1 MERQSFFLL
10 LSLFCATGSPVAAQ
24 NPPSQTNAATAL
36 PGNKLFLDLGL
47 GAAFTNPPTED
58 SIYGEGLAINAAL
71 ILATK
76 QNLLFSLYY
85 TRTAFQSS
93 RPPLS
98 KLFGREKAPAHTINI
113 IGVLAGKS
121 FQLNPKYV
129 IRLCAGPG
137 LAAARQPV
145 NVARV
150 SAGSSFFSTQEEYV
164 FETRHLQNPGLSGN
178 LVFGNNA
185 GKWLGFNLG
194 AFLHLNK
201 NPALRYGNIY
211 ASLSVGKLK

>member
-1 MERQSFFLL
+1 MERQGFFLL
-10 LSLFCATGSPVAAQ
+10 LSFFSAFVSPVVAQ
-24 NPPSQTNAATAL
+24 NLPAQTDAAIAA

-98 KLFGREKAPAHTINI
+98 KLFGREKAPAHTINV

-137 LAAARQPV
+137 LAAARQPY
-145 NVARV
+145 NVARA
-150 SAGSSFFSTQEEYV
+150 STGSSFSPNQEQYV
-164 FETRHLQNPGLSGN
+164 YETRHIQNLGLSFN
-178 LVFGNNA
+178 PVLGNNT
-185 GKWLGFNLG
+185 GKWLGFNFG
-194 AFLHLNK
+194 AFIHLNK
-201 NPALRYGNIY
+201 NPALRYGSIY
-211 ASLSVGKLK
+211 ASLSIGKLK